1 MDKSK
6 TSSSPKQNAAGEY
19 NAAESKYQHSQP
31 FVSDTSLG
39 HSGYAP
45 AQLPAANHQAHAA
58 TKVLSHHQDMSVAS
72 PQLPVQPM
80 GHRYDP
86 PAQSPLQLVGYQQ
99 SLRLP
104 PQFPMQPMS
113 YQNGMYASPAQSS
126 MQPMPPH
133 TSGQDTQVP
142 NAFPPPFTTNG
153 SQRQQDPPATSTV
166 PRKARKAALASDDPN
181 KSTRLSVLTQFPEH
195 AYVMPSGPHLSFTM
209 ADILVILPNWYKNT
223 RIMARFMNNGFN
235 SMIHAEILQEYRTL
249 NTPEEGLGRFRDALS
264 AQYRRTMRMI
274 DPGWTKANHKE
285 PNHWDKINL
294 GVNNFS
300 PDDAANPKFRA
311 PAPIPFTALMAGI
324 TKLPQG
330 YDAGD
335 LTRALDFAVSHPKKP
350 DGSPWMFPTDIHAIL
365 GYIGYTRIT
374 DYHIDS
380 AFDRYQKTSKTT
392 AAERKRPL
400 EQPGEPP
407 NEAKRQQLCKPD
419 TAHAPVQ
426 INACTDAA
434 GYDAW
439 FADVLDAYLHPHT
452 LQGPNIFPVW
462 TEGMT
467 DDEWDAAFDEYL
479 TAYWGAPEDNAP
491 TTPNSNGGAG
501 AVQAASSG
509 VDEYPGAMTSEEFE
523 AAVNPREDEDGEL

>member
-1 MDKSK
+1 
-6 TSSSPKQNAAGEY
+6 
-19 NAAESKYQHSQP
+19 
-31 FVSDTSLG
+31 
-39 HSGYAP
+39 
-45 AQLPAANHQAHAA
+45 
-58 TKVLSHHQDMSVAS
+58 
-72 PQLPVQPM
+72 
-80 GHRYDP
+80 
-86 PAQSPLQLVGYQQ
+86 
-99 SLRLP
+99 
-104 PQFPMQPMS
+104 MS
-113 YQNGMYASPAQSS
+113 YQNGMCASPAQFS

-133 TSGQDTQVP
+133 TPGQGTQAP

-153 SQRQQDPPATSTV
+153 SQRQQDPPATSAV
-166 PRKARKAALASDDPN
+166 PRKARKAAPAPDDPN

-195 AYVMPSGPHLSFTM
+195 AYVLPSGPHLSFTM

-235 SMIHAEILQEYRTL
+235 SMIHAEILQEHRTL

-274 DPGWTKANHKE
+274 DPMWKKANHKE
-285 PNHWDKINL
+285 PNNWDKTNL

-300 PDDAANPKFRA
+300 PDDAANPNFRA

-335 LTRALDFAVSHPKKP
+335 LTRALDFAVSHPKP
-350 DGSPWMFPTDIHAIL
+350 EGSPWMFPTDIHTIL

-374 DYHIDS
+374 NYHIDS
-380 AFDRYQKTSKTT
+380 AFDRYQKTSKT
-392 AAERKRPL
+392 AAADRKRPL
-400 EQPGEPP
+400 EQPAEPSVAP
-407 NEAKRQQLCKPD
+407 KRQQLDKAD
-419 TAHAPVQ
+419 TPAHAPVQ
-426 INACTDAA
+426 NDACPDDAS
-434 GYDAW
+434 YDAW

-452 LQGPNIFPVW
+452 LQGPRIFPVW

-467 DDEWDAAFDEYL
+467 DDEWDAAFNAYL
-479 TAYWGAPEDNAP
+479 TADWEGNVLTTDSAPG
-491 TTPNSNGGAG
+491 SNGATGGVG

-523 AAVNPREDEDGEL
+523 AAVNPREGEDEEL